1 MPDLRAIERRAQEA
15 ALGRWERTM
24 KTERSITAYARPR
37 NKCIVSNCEANTD
50 GGMFCRKCSKEM
62 YAEPVDV
69 NKQTILFVGVVILAV
84 IFIVTLIKCASGL

>member
-1 MPDLRAIERRAQEA
+1 MSQE
-15 ALGRWERTM
+15 TPF
-24 KTERSITAYARPR
+24 KVYARPQS
-37 NKCIVSNCEANTD
+37 KCLVSNCEANTD